1 MLAIPTPINNKS
13 HGCFPVMSRRMQICQ
28 RCPALSSLE
37 MNLITSLNTRSGYGG
52 AAQARLVLT
61 RQFSYYFNHFIL
73 IELASFVILWVF
85 FFYVFENIF

>member
-1 MLAIPTPINNKS
+1 
-13 HGCFPVMSRRMQICQ
+13 
-28 RCPALSSLE
+28 

-73 IELASFVILWVF
+73 IELASFVILWGF
-85 FFYVFENIF
+85 FLCV